1 MTLFWSDGL
10 WLDSADF
17 SITPT
22 DRGLL
27 HGLGLFETMLA
38 IDGRA
43 MFLDRHLSRLERG
56 CQQLGW
62 NSAIPD
68 VSGPI
73 ASLGQGS
80 FKVRL
85 TVTAGSG
92 ALDDI
97 AQGADHLW
105 MLTANPIT
113 ERAERITL
121 NLSPFTRNERSAI
134 VGLKCTSYAENLV
147 ALDHARRLGFQE
159 TLFFNSAGHLC
170 EAATSNVFLVREG
183 ALFTPALD
191 CGCLPGITRALVIEL
206 AAKHGIACHEG
217 TLTAA
222 DLHAACEIF
231 LTSSIR
237 GVTGVSTLENRA
249 MPSGAV
255 TDNLS
260 RAWNQRLKCDASKL
274 SSSYEIP

>member
-1 MTLFWSDGL
+1 MTLIWSNGL
-10 WLDSADF
+10 WLDSGDF

-22 DRGLL
+22 DRGLM

-38 IDGRA
+38 VDGRTR
-43 MFLDRHLSRLERG
+43 FLDRHLSRLERG

-62 NSAIPD
+62 VSAIPD

-73 ASLGQGS
+73 ASLGQGR

-92 ALDDI
+92 ALDHL
-97 AQGADHLW
+97 AQGTDHFW
-105 MLTANPIT
+105 MVTANPIT

-121 NLSPFTRNERSAI
+121 NISPFTRNERSAI

-170 EAATSNVFLVREG
+170 EAATSNVFLVRDRT
-183 ALFTPALD
+183 LFTPALS

-206 AAKHGIACHEG
+206 AAKKGIVCHES

-222 DLHAACEIF
+222 DLHAADEIF

-237 GVTGVSTLENRA
+237 GVTGVSVLENRA
-249 MPSGAV
+249 MPSSAV
-255 TDNLS
+255 TDSLS
-260 RAWNQRLKCDASKL
+260 HVWNELLKCGA
-274 SSSYEIP
+274 